1 MAQDRT
7 NIQEQAVTLEQLL
20 REKRDD
26 IKRIAAR
33 HGAYNL
39 RVFGS
44 VARGEAG
51 PESDID
57 LLIDVGTTTSSWFP
71 AGLILDL
78 EDLLGRR
85 VEVITEKALNPELR
99 DHVLREAIPL

>member
-1 MAQDRT
+1 MRLDR
-7 NIQEQAVTLEQLL
+7 LL
-20 REKRDD
+20 LEKRDD

-44 VARGEAG
+44 VARGEAR

-57 LLIDVGTTTSSWFP
+57 FLIDVGPTTSSWFP

-85 VEVITEKALNPELR
+85 VEVVSEKALNPDLR

>member
-7 NIQEQAVTLEQLL
+7 NPQEQVVTLDQLL

-33 HGAYNL
+33 HGAYNI

-51 PESDID
+51 PESDLDI
-57 LLIDVGTTTSSWFP
+57 LIDVGPTTSSWFP

>member
-1 MAQDRT
+1 MDWERT
-7 NIQEQAVTLEQLL
+7 NTQEQAMRLDRLL
-20 REKRDD
+20 LEKRDD

-44 VARGEAG
+44 VARGEAR

-57 LLIDVGTTTSSWFP
+57 FLIDVGPTTSSWFP

-85 VEVITEKALNPELR
+85 VEVVSEKALNPDLR